1 LRRQEPGR
9 LCVISGPSGV
19 GKGTV
24 IRALRRSRPDLLLS
38 VSATTRTRRP
48 GEEDG
53 VHYHFLDDAAFDELV
68 AADGLLEWAEFA
80 GHRYGTPA
88 APVREALAGG
98 RDVLLEIEVQGARQ
112 IRERIPESVSV
123 FLAPPSLEELA
134 ERLRGRGTESEAAIG
149 ARLDQARAELAEAG
163 AFDHLVLNDD
173 VTRAAA
179 EIARI
184 LDRAPIG

>member
-24 IRALRRSRPDLLLS
+24 IRALRRIRPDLLLS
-38 VSATTRTRRP
+38 VSATTRTRRQ
-48 GEEDG
+48 GEQDG
-53 VHYHFLDDAAFDELV
+53 VHYHFLDDAAFDDLI
-68 AADGLLEWAEFA
+68 AADGLLEWAQFA

-88 APVREALAGG
+88 GPVRAAG

-134 ERLRGRGTESEAAIG
+134 QRLRGRGTESEAAIQ
-149 ARLDQARAELAEAG
+149 ARLDQARAELAEAS

-173 VTRAAA
+173 VARAAD